1 MMSKQGQNIEFIE
14 ESLERS
20 EHKKGGALKG
30 LLGGSLLTKEKVVKQ
45 LPYILF
51 LTFLAFTYIG
61 NRYHAEKLVR
71 KNTRL
76 HEDVKELRA
85 RAITTSAELMQLS
98 QQSQVIKLIREKNLG
113 LKESVTPPKKI
124 VVQSEE

>member
-1 MMSKQGQNIEFIE
+1 MMSKQGKNIEFID

-20 EHKKGGALKG
+20 EHKKGGVLKG

-51 LTFLAFTYIG
+51 LTLLAFIYIG
-61 NRYHAEKLVR
+61 NRYHAEKIVR
-71 KNTRL
+71 KNARL
-76 HEDVKELRA
+76 QEDVKELRA
-85 RAITTSAELMQLS
+85 SAITTSAELMQLS
-98 QQSQVIKLIREKNLG
+98 QQSQVIKLIREKKLG